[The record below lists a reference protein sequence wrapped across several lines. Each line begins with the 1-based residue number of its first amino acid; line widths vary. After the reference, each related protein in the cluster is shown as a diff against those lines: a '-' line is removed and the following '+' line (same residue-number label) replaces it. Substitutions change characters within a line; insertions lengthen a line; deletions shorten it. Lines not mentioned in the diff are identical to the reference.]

1 MATYQEQIERRRL
14 EREAKE
20 KAEAD
25 AKAKQLSPEQVA
37 HWRLV
42 LAHMGV
48 PFAMSM
54 PVEMVQRFRDALQA
68 RINAEYPAESTDIGE
83 R

>member
-14 EREAKE
+14 EKEAKE
-20 KAEAD
+20 KAEAA
-25 AKAKQLSPEQVA
+25 AKLSPDQA
-37 HWRLV
+37 SHWRLV
-42 LAHMGV
+42 LANMGV

-54 PVEMVQRFRDALQA
+54 PIELVQRFRDALQVK
-68 RINAEYPAESTDIGE
+68 INATSGDEGS